1 MSDISRGSTLTQST
15 SRWLDDRPYTK
26 KDFSEWCLLWLP
38 TQCTPIQAYSSIKA
52 LNADWWKGQKKF
64 IDGNAEIFEENYAI
78 YQKVIYGEAVLC
90 YCQALSRAA
99 INPDAERMHSGVIPR
114 HGARLS
120 NGSSRRIQWCSESGG
135 LILDQKNRVEGS
147 CLGEKA
153 EVG

>member
-1 MSDISRGSTLTQST
+1 MIAHSLKRISANGVCFGSLPNAHQSKPIVLSKHSTQ
-15 SRWLDDRPYTK
+15 
-26 KDFSEWCLLWLP
+26 
-38 TQCTPIQAYSSIKA
+38 IGG
-52 LNADWWKGQKKF
+52 KGRRNSL
-64 IDGNAEIFEENYAI
+64 DGNAEIFEENYAI